1 MGILVHSGTLP
12 DGNVVSNVYMSFT
25 PETVHCFPYN
35 GEAYNYI
42 VRYNVHRKNPHY
54 ETGNLA
60 PPFGNFVLTIK
71 VQDPSKEGPWT
82 TCYNALKELYPDSD
96 DVLESKTPLT
106 PEEIYSLGLL

>member
-35 GEAYNYI
+35 GEGYNYV
-42 VRYNVHRKNPHY
+42 VRYNVHINNPHY
-54 ETGNLA
+54 SFV
-60 PPFGNFVLTIK
+60 PPIGNFVLSIK

-82 TCYNALKELYPDSD
+82 TCYKELKELYPDSD
-96 DVLESKTPLT
+96 DVLESKTPPT
-106 PEEIYSLGLL
+106 PEEIYMLGLL